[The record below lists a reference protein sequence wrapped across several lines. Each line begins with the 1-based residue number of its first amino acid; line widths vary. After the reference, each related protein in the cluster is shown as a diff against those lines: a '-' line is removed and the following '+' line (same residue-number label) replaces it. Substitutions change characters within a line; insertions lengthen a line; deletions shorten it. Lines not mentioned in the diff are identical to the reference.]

1 MQILDA
7 FSASDLVL
15 LLFVVT
21 AVVSDFRR
29 MKISNRLIFIGI
41 LIALGFRI
49 SQYGIREAIY
59 VLWNISFP
67 VILLYLFY
75 LLGALGAGDVKLFS
89 LIGSFVNFKELV
101 WTIVFAFGIAAL
113 FSLAKMLQT
122 GLLFAGLKDGGGYLL
137 GVLRGN
143 RHPYPRCDL
152 DSHNLIHFSLSM
164 ALGLV
169 AAVWYVRFR

>member
-7 FSASDLVL
+7 FFASDLVL
-15 LLFVVT
+15 LLFVVI

-29 MKISNRLIFIGI
+29 MKISNRLIFVGI
-41 LIALGFRI
+41 LIALGFRM
-49 SQYGIREAIY
+49 SREGIREAIY

-75 LLGALGAGDVKLFS
+75 LLGAVGAGDVKFFS

-101 WTIVFAFGIAAL
+101 WTIVFAFGIAAF

-122 GLLFAGLKDGGGYLL
+122 GLLFTGLKDGGSYLL

-152 DSHNLIHFSLSM
+152 DSHNLIHFSLSI